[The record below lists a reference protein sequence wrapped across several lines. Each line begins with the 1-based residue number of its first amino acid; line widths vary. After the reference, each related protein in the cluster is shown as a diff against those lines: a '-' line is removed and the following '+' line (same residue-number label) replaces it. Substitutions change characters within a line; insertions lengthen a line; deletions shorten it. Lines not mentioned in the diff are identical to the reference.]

1 MAVNVETQPVVAA
14 DWRRGRFM
22 SWVTTTDHKRIG
34 ILYIATSLAFFAAGG
49 VLALI
54 MRAQL
59 ATPNEHV
66 VSATTYDQLFTIHGT
81 TMVFLV
87 VVPILA
93 GFGNYLL
100 PLMIGAR
107 DMAFP
112 KLNALS
118 YWLFLFGGIVLY
130 ASFFAKGG
138 PSGASWTAYP
148 PLTETEYSP
157 GNGVDLWILSLHILS
172 IASLIGAINFVCT
185 IHNMRTAGMT
195 YMRIPLFVWGL
206 LTYAV
211 MLILVLPVLSG
222 GLTLLLLD
230 RHFPSVHFF
239 KPQEGGNVLLW
250 QHVFWFFGHP
260 EVYIMIL
267 PAMGIVSEILP
278 VFARKPIFGYK
289 AVAYSTLGIGFVS
302 MLVWAHHLFTVGY
315 GSGLNSYFMIASL
328 LVGVPTGVKILN
340 WVATTWRGN
349 LIFDTPMLYAL
360 GFIASLPDRRPDRAL
375 PRGLPARLAGTQHVL
390 RRRALPLHARRRR
403 DVRDLRRAL
412 LLVAEDVRPQA
423 RRDARQVVVLDDLRR
438 LQPDLHAAAP
448 GRTARHAAAHLH
460 VHRGRA
466 VGVVQPDLD
475 DRLRDHDRRHTSD
488 PRGDHQVAT
497 CATRRERPVAR
508 EHARVVHHVATARA
522 QLRQRPLRDQLP
534 AAARPASE
542 ARGDEWPDERRPVP
556 GCG

>member
-1 MAVNVETQPVVAA
+1 VAVNVETQPLAA

-59 ATPNEHV
+59 ATPKEHV
-66 VSATTYDQLFTIHGT
+66 VSANTYDQLFTIHGT

-93 GFGNYLL
+93 GFGNYLV

-130 ASFFAKGG
+130 GSFFAKGG
-138 PSGASWTAYP
+138 ASAASWTAYP
-148 PLTETEYSP
+148 PLSETQYSP
-157 GNGVDLWILSLHILS
+157 GNGIDLWILSLHILS

-185 IHNMRTAGMT
+185 IHNMRCAGMS
-195 YMRIPLFVWGL
+195 YMRIPLFLWGI

-239 KPQEGGNVLLW
+239 KPQDGGNVLLW

-267 PAMGIVSEILP
+267 PAMGIVSEIIP

-289 AVAYSTLGIGFVS
+289 AVAYATLGIGFVS

-315 GSGLNSYFMIASL
+315 GTGLYSYFMIASL

-340 WVATTWRGN
+340 WIATTWRGN
-349 LIFDTPMLYAL
+349 LIFDTPMLFAL
-360 GFIASLPDRRPDRAL
+360 GFISLFLIGGLTGLYLAL
-375 PRGLPARLAGTQHVL
+375 FPLDWQIHNTYFVVAHFHYTLVGGAMFAIFAGLFYWWPKMFGRKLDEKLGKWSFWTIFVGFNL
-390 RRRALPLHARRRR
+390 TFMPLHLVGLLGMPRRIYTYTNGGLWEWYNLIATIGSGIMT
-403 DVRDLRRAL
+403 VGIL
-412 LLVAEDVRPQA
+412 LILVAIIKS
-423 RRDARQVVVLDDLRR
+423 
-438 LQPDLHAAAP
+438 
-448 GRTARHAAAHLH
+448 RHAP
-460 VHRGRA
+460 R
-466 VGVVQPDLD
+466 VGNDPWLANT
-475 DRLRDHDRRHTSD
+475 LEWYTTS
-488 PRGDHQVAT
+488 P
-497 CATRRERPVAR
+497 PP
-508 EHARVVHHVATARA
+508 EHNFDSVPYVTSY
-522 QLRQRPLRDQLP
+522 RPLRDL
-534 AAARPASE
+534 RLKLGMTNG
-542 ARGDEWPDERRPVP
+542 R
-556 GCG
+556 

>member
-54 MRAQL
+54 MRTQL

-148 PLTETEYSP
+148 PLTETAYSP

-230 RHFPSVHFF
+230 RHFPGVHFF
-239 KPQEGGNVLLW
+239 KPQDGGNVLLW

-360 GFIASLPDRRPDRAL
+360 GFISLFLIGGLTGLYLAL
-375 PRGLPARLAGTQHVL
+375 FPLDWQIHNTYFVVAHFHYTLVGGAMFAIFAGLFYWWPKMFGRKLDEKLGKWSFWTIFVGFNL
-390 RRRALPLHARRRR
+390 TFMPLHLVGLLGMPRRIYTYTEGGLWEWYNLISTIGSGIMTVGILLILVAIIKSRHAPR
-403 DVRDLRRAL
+403 VGNDPWLANTLEWYTTSPPPEHNFDSVPYVTSYRPVRDLRMKL
-412 LLVAEDVRPQA
+412 GMTN
-423 RRDARQVVVLDDLRR
+423 
-438 LQPDLHAAAP
+438 
-448 GRTARHAAAHLH
+448 GR
-460 VHRGRA
+460 
-466 VGVVQPDLD
+466 
-475 DRLRDHDRRHTSD
+475 
-488 PRGDHQVAT
+488 
-497 CATRRERPVAR
+497 
-508 EHARVVHHVATARA
+508 
-522 QLRQRPLRDQLP
+522 
-534 AAARPASE
+534 
-542 ARGDEWPDERRPVP
+542 
-556 GCG
+556 